1 MGESHAA
8 SKRYRGASAAP
19 ELTYDDVR
27 GLSKKGGRMF
37 AIEPFAA
44 EDSDGGLKVN
54 AFAVQ

>member
-1 MGESHAA
+1 
-8 SKRYRGASAAP
+8 
-19 ELTYDDVR
+19 
-27 GLSKKGGRMF
+27 MF